1 MRHDD
6 HEGQVW
12 SFVAGMMLGAMI
24 GAGAALLTA
33 PEKGRKTR
41 KKLVRAAGDARDTAQ
56 GRLEEFADDVR
67 ERVDGAVETA
77 RRRIGR

>member
-12 SFVAGMMLGAMI
+12 SFVAGMMVGAMI

-41 KKLVRAAGDARDTAQ
+41 KKLVRAAGDARENAQ
-56 GRLEEFADDVR
+56 GRLEDFADDVR
-67 ERVDGAVETA
+67 DRVDGAVETA